1 MEDSNEPLE
10 LWAAC
15 RDALRRPAGDLK
27 AVRLDGRQAASHVD
41 PSEPR
46 LILRWDG
53 AEWVPETVADDYPAA
68 QRIVHGIRGD
78 GKML

>member
-1 MEDSNEPLE
+1 MDDPEEPLE
-10 LWAAC
+10 LRAAC
-15 RDALRRPAGDLK
+15 RDALRRPVGELK
-27 AVRLDGRQAASHVD
+27 AVLMDGQESPAHVR

-53 AEWVPETVADDYPAA
+53 VGWVPETIAEDYAAA

-78 GKML
+78 GVTR

>member
-1 MEDSNEPLE
+1 MEEPEEPLD

-15 RDALRRPAGDLK
+15 RDALRRPVGELR
-27 AVRLDGRQAASHVD
+27 AVLLDGTDSPAHVR

-53 AEWVPETVADDYPAA
+53 TEWVPETIAPDYATA

-78 GKML
+78 GVMR